1 MSSGLIRCA
10 KLNPIALWFLSSL
23 PHPMN
28 ALRSLTTAWVH
39 LGSVIRLKRT
49 FGETTQKFL
58 LCAIYPSNLRDSNL
72 HDRRNEGV
80 QAMPPR
86 MGRRLGRSAGSRTIS
101 LTQRWR
107 LKPLNATLTPLIAL
121 IGMPGGLLRSA
132 GAYLI
137 FAPESGFK
145 HYLRMQYADQTF
157 KGLYHWNLFDAAVLL
172 PYFAVMILLSLYGIH
187 RYTMAYQYF
196 KYRKNYNPNPP
207 QHFDELPLVTI
218 QLPIFNEQ
226 FVIGRLVEAICAIDY
241 PREKLE
247 IQVLDDSTDETVE
260 VAAAIVARYATMGH
274 PIVYIH
280 RTNRHGYKAGALD
293 AGLKVAKGE
302 FIAIFDADFVP
313 PTNWLMKVV
322 HHFAEPEIGMVQTRW
337 THLNRDYSILTQIE
351 AILLDGHFVLEHGA
365 RARSGE
371 FFNFNGTAGMWRRQA
386 IYDGGGWQHDTL
398 TEDTDL
404 SYRSQMAGWKFKYL
418 PDVECPSELPIEMT
432 AFKTQQAR
440 WAKGLIQTSIKI
452 LPKVFRSNAPR
463 RNKIEAV
470 YHLTANLSYPLMV
483 IMSALLIPA
492 MVCRFYQ
499 GWFQMLLI
507 DVPLFT
513 ASSFSIAVFY
523 VMSQR
528 ELFPKTWMKT
538 FLYLPFLMALVIGV
552 TVTNTKGVREALF
565 GIKSAF
571 VRTPKYRVAKK
582 GEKSQ
587 AAKYRKRLVLAPWIE
602 LLLGTYFLAAILYT
616 FSNHNYFTAPF
627 LILFVIG
634 YWYTGLMSLLQG
646 RFERW
651 RSGTNTDEESS
662 PKPFPVGV

>member
-1 MSSGLIRCA
+1 LWR
-10 KLNPIALWFLSSL
+10 IALFTALLS
-23 PHPMN
+23 
-28 ALRSLTTAWVH
+28 H
-39 LGSVIRLKRT
+39 LDP
-49 FGETTQKFL
+49 
-58 LCAIYPSNLRDSNL
+58 A
-72 HDRRNEGV
+72 
-80 QAMPPR
+80 
-86 MGRRLGRSAGSRTIS
+86 
-101 LTQRWR
+101 
-107 LKPLNATLTPLIAL
+107 
-121 IGMPGGLLRSA
+121 GGLLSRLTA
-132 GAYLI
+132 QAAAHLVL
-137 FAPESGFK
+137 APQNGLWHALK
-145 HYLRMQYADQTF
+145 AMQQTQDTF
-157 KGLYHWNLFDAAVLL
+157 KDQYRWNWFDAAVLL
-172 PYFAVMILLSLYGIH
+172 PYFAVMIVLAIYGVH
-187 RYTMAYQYF
+187 RYTLCYLYF
-196 KYRKNYNPNPP
+196 KYRKNANPNPDS
-207 QHFDELPLVTI
+207 HFDELPRVTV

-226 FVIGRLVEAICAIDY
+226 FVIDRLIDAVCSMEY

-247 IQVLDDSTDETVE
+247 IQVLDDSTDETQQ
-260 VAAAIVARYATMGH
+260 VAADIVARYAALGH

-280 RTNRHGYKAGALD
+280 RTNRNGFKAGALD

-302 FIAIFDADFVP
+302 FVAIFDADFVP
-313 PTNWLMKVV
+313 PPDWLMNVI
-322 HHFAEPEIGMVQTRW
+322 HHFAEAGIGMVQTRW
-337 THLNRDYSILTQIE
+337 THLNRNYSLLTQIE

-365 RARSGE
+365 RYRSGD
-371 FFNFNGTAGMWRRQA
+371 FFNFNGTAGMWRIQA
-386 IYDGGGWQHDTL
+386 IADGGGWQHDTL

-404 SYRSQMAGWKFKYL
+404 SYRSQIAGWKFKYL
-418 PDVECPSELPIEMT
+418 PKIECPAELPIEMS

-440 WAKGLIQTSIKI
+440 WAKGLIQTSIKV
-452 LPKVFRSNAPR
+452 LPKIFRSNVPR
-463 RNKIEAV
+463 RIKIEAV

-483 IMSALLIPA
+483 VMSALLVPA
-492 MVCRFYQ
+492 MICRFYQ
-499 GWFQMLLI
+499 GWFQMLII

-538 FLYLPFLMALVIGV
+538 FLYLPFLMALGIGL
-552 TVTNTKGVREALF
+552 TVTNTKAVMEALF

-571 VRTPKYRVAKK
+571 VRTPKYRVSKK

-602 LLLGTYFLAAILYT
+602 LALGTWFFLAILYT

-651 RSGTNTDEESS
+651 RTGTANTDDESS